1 MMNTSQVKKS
11 RAMHWFVNA
20 IVYLTLGYSTLVLF
34 GKFPNPVDRYFEIS
48 PGSYRALSDAYSE
61 GTPQY
66 KQAIDVALKHD
77 GKITMAAY
85 HEIFRLW
92 TQSIK
97 VPYTFPQSD
106 NLSLEQERSRLLS
119 LAHVTNE

>member
-1 MMNTSQVKKS
+1 MNTSQVKKS

-48 PGSYRALSDAYSE
+48 PGSYRALSDA
-61 GTPQY
+61 
-66 KQAIDVALKHD
+66 
-77 GKITMAAY
+77 
-85 HEIFRLW
+85 
-92 TQSIK
+92 
-97 VPYTFPQSD
+97 D